1 MKMIKYILMFVTG
14 FIIFTSCKDI
24 VAEDISEKTPVLILP
39 AVADTSMVNPVLFKW
54 EAMAGATK
62 YHLQVV
68 SPNFSS
74 ISSYVLDTIVTDT
87 EFLFAL
93 DSAEFE
99 LKLTAIN
106 GGYTSKTL
114 GPIQF
119 WVGLSPTINTS
130 TIVLQSPTN
139 GAYVNETFNGSFNW
153 QALSGASSYEFSLRK
168 GTSFAIGTIEHTQNN
183 ITPAPY
189 YLPGTVALTEGT
201 YFWGVK
207 AYLSTGETYFSTRSF
222 QVDVTAP
229 SVASLLSPTNMSFI
243 NVGVT
248 TFTWSNGSDSG
259 TIQSP
264 IESTIEVAT
273 DVGFSSIVHSTTLI
287 GNTTQFTLT
296 PGTYYW
302 RVRNIDSAG
311 NVSAY
316 STVNQITVS

>member
-1 MKMIKYILMFVTG
+1 MKAIKYILLFVATLS
-14 FIIFTSCKDI
+14 ILISCKDI

-93 DSAEFE
+93 DSAEYE
-99 LKLTAIN
+99 LKLTAMN
-106 GGYTSKTL
+106 GGYTSKSL

-119 WVGLSPTINTS
+119 WVGLSPTVITNNV
-130 TIVLQSPTN
+130 VLQSPSDLT
-139 GAYVNETFNGSFNW
+139 YETDSYTGPFSW
-153 QALSGASSYEFSLRK
+153 QALAGATSYEFSLRK
-168 GTSFAIGTIEHTQNN
+168 GAAFSTGAIELTQNGIVTTN
-183 ITPAPY
+183 Y
-189 YLPGTVALTEGT
+189 SLPGTVTLTEGT

-207 AYLSTGETYFSTRSF
+207 AYLATGETNYSIRSF
-222 QVDVTAP
+222 QVDVTTP
-229 SVASLLSPTNMSFI
+229 SVPSLITPSNLSFVSI
-243 NVGVT
+243 GST

-264 IESTIEVAT
+264 IQSTIEVAT
-273 DVGFSSIVHSTTLI
+273 DAGFSSMVHTTTLS

-296 PGTYYW
+296 AGTYYW
-302 RVRNIDSAG
+302 RVRNIDSSG
-311 NVSAY
+311 NISGY